1 MSSASVAISSICSH
15 NLRRNIIYGD
25 YQQRHRT
32 SSSSFQTVAGGLTH
46 LPRLMTMSTINP
58 NFLSSSSSTTNRRTS
73 HIRNAIENL
82 PAGAPLPTPPGPP
95 PSGWFSWIIWTL
107 IPVLFPL
114 FKSKMSPLLLLKQR
128 VDTVID
134 IVDDTAE
141 LIEDIAEEVVKI
153 TDHFEDKVPDG
164 STLKNTMCAIHEVA
178 QQTIKVADLAEDLID
193 KGEALEEKMKNL
205 LEKQEAAAAAAKDQ
219 AEEEQKKVAP
229 QKS

>member
-1 MSSASVAISSICSH
+1 MTSASIATSSICSH

-25 YQQRHRT
+25 YHQRHRT
-32 SSSSFQTVAGGLTH
+32 SSSSFQTVAGGLTY
-46 LPRLMTMSTINP
+46 LPMTMRTINT
-58 NFLSSSSSTTNRRTS
+58 NFMSSSSTTNKRTS

-95 PSGWFSWIIWTL
+95 SSGWFSWIIWTL
-107 IPVLFPL
+107 IPMLFPL
-114 FKSKMSPLLLLKQR
+114 FKSKLSPLLLLKQR

-141 LIEDIAEEVVKI
+141 LIEDVAEEVVKI

-164 STLKNTMCAIHEVA
+164 SALKNTMCAIHEVA

-205 LEKQEAAAAAAKDQ
+205 LEKQEEAAAKDQ
-219 AEEEQKKVAP
+219 AEEEQKKEAP